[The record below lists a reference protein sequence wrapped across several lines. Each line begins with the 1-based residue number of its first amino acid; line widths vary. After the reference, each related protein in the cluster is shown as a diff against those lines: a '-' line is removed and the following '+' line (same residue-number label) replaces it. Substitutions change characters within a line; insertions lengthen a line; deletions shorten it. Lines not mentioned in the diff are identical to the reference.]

1 MTYAR
6 KRLWLGITGVG
17 ATVLLCLAAVTLDLP
32 HRLIH
37 PYADQTFSTALASI
51 ALAWML
57 HAALLFPVD
66 LAGGLLVVRESPGA
80 LRWMASWLRGITV
93 QWLWFA
99 LAAALLLR
107 TAQQFGVTKALLVF
121 LLLQAVL
128 LSRQGLLAW
137 LVGGL
142 GVRRVSEALAR
153 AAADA
158 GFAPGMV
165 REIASDEPSF
175 VGAWSGLDAKR
186 LWIPQRWVERLSHEQ
201 LVVALSRRAAVRA
214 FGLRRRGA
222 LTAVAWNTVGFALAA
237 SAPRA
242 DLVTAAGFVTTMA
255 WFTLWSF
262 VGVLVLP
269 SVSRAAVFSADR
281 AARAA
286 SSSPRSTA
294 LVASTISQ
302 LDAWQD
308 DEVERSPVVETIFH
322 PVPSRGA
329 RVRALEADEG
339 RSEAA
344 LPPVGTWHATRMML
358 FLSWAGLGG
367 LSRAVHCNVGRPAVW
382 VMLPGD

>member
-17 ATVLLCLAAVTLDLP
+17 FTVLLCLAAVTLDLP

-37 PYADQTFSTALASI
+37 PYADQTFGTALAVI
-51 ALAWML
+51 ALTWML

-66 LAGGLLVVRESPGA
+66 VVGGLVVVRESPGVV
-80 LRWMASWLRGITV
+80 RWIASWLRGVTV

-107 TAQQFGVTKALLVF
+107 TAQQFGLTKALLVF
-121 LLLQAVL
+121 LLLQVVL
-128 LSRQGLLAW
+128 LSRQGLMAW

-142 GVRRVSEALAR
+142 GVRSVSDALSR
-153 AAADA
+153 AATDA
-158 GFAPGMV
+158 GIAPAHV

-175 VGAWSGLDAKR
+175 VGGWSGLDAKR
-186 LWIPQRWVERLSHEQ
+186 LWVPQRWVEHLSHGQ
-201 LVVALSRRAAVRA
+201 LVVALTRRVAVRTH
-214 FGLRRRGA
+214 GLRRRGVLVA
-222 LTAVAWNTVGFALAA
+222 LAWNTVGFALAA

-242 DLVTAAGFVTTMA
+242 DLVTAAGFVTTVA

-262 VGVLVLP
+262 LGVLVLP

-281 AARAA
+281 FAHRDGNA
-286 SSSPRSTA
+286 A
-294 LVASTISQ
+294 LVASTITQ

-308 DEVERSPVVETIFH
+308 DEAERAPSVETIFH

-329 RVRALEADEG
+329 RLRALEGMEG
-339 RSEAA
+339 AMQPGGA
-344 LPPVGTWHATRMML
+344 WHATRMML
-358 FLSWAGLGG
+358 YLSWAGLGG
-367 LSRAVHCNVGRPAVW
+367 LARAVHCNVGRPAVW